1 MQGIAHPPDI
11 GTSLPVSYR
20 EYMPIE
26 AQNRCSM
33 VMLPVIIPC
42 SVEGVIPRIW
52 AIQRRVADALDGVLP
67 NSLRIWRLLC
77 KFFAI
82 SSHYNTNLL
91 FVI

>member
-1 MQGIAHPPDI
+1 
-11 GTSLPVSYR
+11 
-20 EYMPIE
+20 
-26 AQNRCSM
+26 M